1 MGRPI
6 DITGDKYGLLTVVEK
21 APHEVKGQTKWLCI
35 CECGSTKVIR
45 TNDLRSGKT
54 LSCGCHRSANSKS
67 KATKHGLRFTREYRI
82 WCNMKSRCTN
92 PNFHKYPTY
101 GGRGIKIC
109 DRWIGDFQSFY
120 DDMGE
125 CPSQTHSIDRIDV
138 NGNYEPSN
146 CRWATPKEQ
155 VANRRISK

>member
-1 MGRPI
+1 MGSPI
-6 DITGDKYGLLTVVEK
+6 DITGHKYGRLTVIKK
-21 APHEVKGQTKWLCI
+21 APHEVKGQTKWLCA
-35 CECGSTKVIR
+35 CECGNAKVIR

-54 LSCGCHRSANSKS
+54 VSCGCHRASTSKS

-92 PNFHKYPTY
+92 PNFHKYPIY
-101 GGRGIKIC
+101 GGRGIEIC
-109 DRWIGDFQSFY
+109 DRWINDFQSFY
-120 DDMGE
+120 DDMGK

-146 CRWATPKEQ
+146 CRWATPTEQ
-155 VANRRISK
+155 TANRRVSL